1 MLSLAYEEFN
11 HQTFHIFSYIAYP
24 YLVDSSLGLKK
35 KHETQ
40 TYLLLVPLDTS
51 HREQQSDT
59 EGTQRITLGHL
70 QKKTTS

>member
-1 MLSLAYEEFN
+1 MKGLIIKLHHKN
-11 HQTFHIFSYIAYP
+11 VQMFSYITYP
-24 YLVDSSLGLKK
+24 YSVDSSLGLKD
-35 KHETQ
+35 ETQ

-59 EGTQRITLGHL
+59 ERTQRITLGHL